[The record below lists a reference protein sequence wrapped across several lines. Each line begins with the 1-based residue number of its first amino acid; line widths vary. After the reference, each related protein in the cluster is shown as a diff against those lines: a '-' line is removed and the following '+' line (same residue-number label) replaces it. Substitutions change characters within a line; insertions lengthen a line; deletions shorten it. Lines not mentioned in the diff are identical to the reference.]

1 MLKTHNLTKT
11 MMIVFLSVALY
22 GCSNSDDKKV
32 SIGRSTGPHIKNEK
46 PKEETPLSEVS
57 RADSILFHNVDGSFE
72 ISPGLIYTRNNGS
85 VHIHQADSSD
95 AVVDAF

>member
-32 SIGRSTGPHIKNEK
+32 SIGRSTGPHIKDEK

>member
-1 MLKTHNLTKT
+1 
-11 MMIVFLSVALY
+11 MIVFLSVALY

-32 SIGRSTGPHIKNEK
+32 SIGRSTGPHIKDEK

-57 RADSILFHNVDGSFE
+57 RVNSILLHNVDGSFE